1 MNIISFFPK
10 FWNLISVW
18 TILERQKAP
27 MGRNQIP
34 CIDVAFEKWSGL
46 PCFCFFFNKYIFF
59 FLKEK
64 MIIAVVF
71 YISTL
76 FSENRSPV
84 IALKWLGIVSPS
96 NKDKQSKDEFYN
108 WEWLILLIFSPFGI
122 SDNFNLHPLKRYYIS

>member
-1 MNIISFFPK
+1 MKRLTLF
-10 FWNLISVW
+10 L
-18 TILERQKAP
+18 
-27 MGRNQIP
+27 
-34 CIDVAFEKWSGL
+34 
-46 PCFCFFFNKYIFF
+46 FFFLINIYIFF
-59 FLKEK
+59 FSKGK

-108 WEWLILLIFSPFGI
+108 
-122 SDNFNLHPLKRYYIS
+122 

>member
-1 MNIISFFPK
+1 
-10 FWNLISVW
+10 
-18 TILERQKAP
+18 
-27 MGRNQIP
+27 
-34 CIDVAFEKWSGL
+34 
-46 PCFCFFFNKYIFF
+46 
-59 FLKEK
+59 

>member
-18 TILERQKAP
+18 TILDGPKAP

-34 CIDVAFEKWSGL
+34 CIDVAFEKGSGL
-46 PCFCFFFNKYIFF
+46 PCFCFFSNKYIYIFF

-64 MIIAVVF
+64 MIVAVVF

-84 IALKWLGIVSPS
+84 SALKWLGIVSPS

-108 WEWLILLIFSPFGI
+108 
-122 SDNFNLHPLKRYYIS
+122 

>member
-1 MNIISFFPK
+1 MLPS
-10 FWNLISVW
+10 
-18 TILERQKAP
+18 
-27 MGRNQIP
+27 RNEAAYL
-34 CIDVAFEKWSGL
+34 VFV
-46 PCFCFFFNKYIFF
+46 FFFNKYIYFFF

-64 MIIAVVF
+64 IIIAVVF

-108 WEWLILLIFSPFGI
+108 
-122 SDNFNLHPLKRYYIS
+122 

>member
-1 MNIISFFPK
+1 MLPS
-10 FWNLISVW
+10 
-18 TILERQKAP
+18 
-27 MGRNQIP
+27 RNEAAYL
-34 CIDVAFEKWSGL
+34 VFV
-46 PCFCFFFNKYIFF
+46 FFFNKYIYIFF

-64 MIIAVVF
+64 IIIAVVF

-108 WEWLILLIFSPFGI
+108 
-122 SDNFNLHPLKRYYIS
+122 

>member
-1 MNIISFFPK
+1 MLPSRNEAAYLVFVFFLINI
-10 FWNLISVW
+10 
-18 TILERQKAP
+18 
-27 MGRNQIP
+27 
-34 CIDVAFEKWSGL
+34 
-46 PCFCFFFNKYIFF
+46 YIFF

-108 WEWLILLIFSPFGI
+108 
-122 SDNFNLHPLKRYYIS
+122 

>member
-1 MNIISFFPK
+1 
-10 FWNLISVW
+10 
-18 TILERQKAP
+18 
-27 MGRNQIP
+27 
-34 CIDVAFEKWSGL
+34 
-46 PCFCFFFNKYIFF
+46 
-59 FLKEK
+59 

-108 WEWLILLIFSPFGI
+108 WEWFDIINFFLIWNTWQL
-122 SDNFNLHPLKRYYIS
+122 

>member
-1 MNIISFFPK
+1 MDNLRRAKGANGTQSDTMHRCCLREMKRLALFLFFV
-10 FWNLISVW
+10 FLINV
-18 TILERQKAP
+18 
-27 MGRNQIP
+27 
-34 CIDVAFEKWSGL
+34 
-46 PCFCFFFNKYIFF
+46 YFF

-84 IALKWLGIVSPS
+84 SALKWLGIVSPS

-108 WEWLILLIFSPFGI
+108 
-122 SDNFNLHPLKRYYIS
+122 

>member
-1 MNIISFFPK
+1 MKRLTLF
-10 FWNLISVW
+10 L
-18 TILERQKAP
+18 
-27 MGRNQIP
+27 
-34 CIDVAFEKWSGL
+34 
-46 PCFCFFFNKYIFF
+46 FFFLINIYIFF

-64 MIIAVVF
+64 IIIAVVF

-108 WEWLILLIFSPFGI
+108 
-122 SDNFNLHPLKRYYIS
+122 

>member
-1 MNIISFFPK
+1 
-10 FWNLISVW
+10 
-18 TILERQKAP
+18 
-27 MGRNQIP
+27 
-34 CIDVAFEKWSGL
+34 
-46 PCFCFFFNKYIFF
+46 
-59 FLKEK
+59 

-108 WEWLILLIFSPFGI
+108 WEWFDIINFFLIWNIWQL
-122 SDNFNLHPLKRYYIS
+122 

>member
-1 MNIISFFPK
+1 MLPS
-10 FWNLISVW
+10 
-18 TILERQKAP
+18 
-27 MGRNQIP
+27 RNEAAYL
-34 CIDVAFEKWSGL
+34 VFV
-46 PCFCFFFNKYIFF
+46 FFFNKYIYIFF

-108 WEWLILLIFSPFGI
+108 
-122 SDNFNLHPLKRYYIS
+122 